1 MKYLKILLILLL
13 TSSCQYFETEKIS
26 TETFFEEEIKAIDW
40 NEVDKYPAFS
50 NCEKLNEKT
59 DQKSCFENT
68 LSNYLRKTFSNH
80 NAIAIHDLNDT
91 VQLKFSISN
100 KGKLEVT
107 SIKMD
112 SVTQAEFPSLKE
124 WFKQGIDT
132 LTLVSPAYKRAM
144 PVATQFTLPIIIR
157 TQNL

>member
-13 TSSCQYFETEKIS
+13 TGSCQYFETEKIS
-26 TETFFEEEIKAIDW
+26 TETFYEEEIKAIDW
-40 NEVDKYPAFS
+40 NDVDKYPAFS
-50 NCEKLNEKT
+50 NCEKLNEKV

-68 LSNYLRKTFSNH
+68 LSQHLRKTFTNN
-80 NAIAIHDLNDT
+80 NAIAVHDLNDT
-91 VQLKFSISN
+91 VQLTFSISN
-100 KGKLEVT
+100 KGKIEVT

-112 SVTQAEFPSLKE
+112 SVTQVEFPSLE
-124 WFKQGIDT
+124 AWFIQGIDT